1 MPKVKKIN
9 FALLGLGKLG
19 SGFYRVWEEKR
30 ASIKQETGFELN
42 LKKILVKNIHFK
54 RAAYIDK
61 NLLTAH
67 IEDILNEE
75 SIDVVIDAIGGIE
88 PVFSILKRVI
98 DRGIHIIS
106 ANRTLL
112 ASKMH
117 AISQLVQ
124 EKNILLLPETAM
136 GGGVPIISTLR
147 HDLLANNVQAV
158 VGILSGTS
166 NYILSQMTEK
176 RITLKTALKSANLME
191 MAESLSVIDY
201 EGTDAAQKV
210 SILAAGAF
218 GLKINYLDIPASGI
232 SDISLFDIQCA
243 DEFGYE
249 IKPLAV
255 LKQSDTFFEIHIH
268 PTFVPKGHP
277 ITLIKGDQN
286 VYFVQTD
293 LIGEYMI
300 YGRGIGAEAASSL
313 LLRDLVTAGSF
324 TRAHSSIRREYRIS
338 WNQKPILPMDN
349 IISAYYIRFP
359 CIDEPGVVGK
369 ITTVLGNADI
379 NLASAHAEVDK
390 KVHPDLGYVHI
401 LIDSAPEHAV
411 VDAIHTI
418 EKMDILK
425 GHAKYFRILRS

>member
-1 MPKVKKIN
+1 MPKVKKVN

-19 SGFYRVWEEKR
+19 TGFYKVWDQKR
-30 ASIKQETGFELN
+30 DAIKKETGFELN

-54 RAAYIDK
+54 RPGFIDLD
-61 NLLTAH
+61 LLTTN
-67 IEDILNEE
+67 IDDILDEP

-88 PVFSILKRVI
+88 PVFSILKKVI

-117 AISQLVQ
+117 TISQLVQ
-124 EKNILLLPETAM
+124 EKNILLLPETSM

-147 HDLLANNVQAV
+147 HDLVANNVRAV

-176 RITLKTALKSANLME
+176 RITLKTALKSANLMQ

-210 SILAAGAF
+210 AILAAGAF
-218 GLKINYLDIPASGI
+218 GLRINYLDIPASGI

-249 IKPLAV
+249 IKPLAI
-255 LKQSDTFFEIHIH
+255 LKQSTDFFEIHIH

-286 VYFVQTD
+286 VYFIQTD

-313 LLRDLVTAGSF
+313 LIRDLVAAGNL
-324 TRAHSSIRREYRIS
+324 TRAHLSRRREYRIN
-338 WNQKPILPMDN
+338 WNQKPILPIED
-349 IISAYYIRFP
+349 IVSAYYIRFP

-369 ITTVLGNADI
+369 ITTALGDADI

-411 VDAIHTI
+411 INAIRTI
-418 EKMDILK
+418 EQLKILK
-425 GHAKYFRILRS
+425 GRAKYFRILRS

>member
-1 MPKVKKIN
+1 MPKVKKVN

-19 SGFYRVWEEKR
+19 SGFYKVYEQKR
-30 ASIKQETGFELN
+30 DNILQETGFELN

-54 RAAYIDK
+54 RPAYIDK
-61 NLLTAH
+61 TFLTTN
-67 IEDILNEE
+67 IDDILNDP

-88 PVFSILKRVI
+88 PVFSILKKVI
-98 DRGIHIIS
+98 DQGIHIIS

-117 AISQLVQ
+117 TISQLVQ
-124 EKNILLLPETAM
+124 EKNILLLPETSM

-147 HDLLANNVQAV
+147 HDLVANNVQAV
-158 VGILSGTS
+158 VGVLSGTS

-176 RITLKTALKSANLME
+176 KISLKTALKSANLMQ

-249 IKPLAV
+249 IKPLAI
-255 LKQSDTFFEIHIH
+255 LKQSPDFFEIHIH

-286 VYFVQTD
+286 AYFVQTD

-313 LLRDLVTAGSF
+313 LLRDLVATGSL
-324 TRAHSSIRREYRIS
+324 TRAHSSRRREYRIN
-338 WNQKPILPMDN
+338 WNHKPILPIEN
-349 IISAYYIRFP
+349 IVSAYYIRFP
-359 CIDEPGVVGK
+359 CVDEPGVVGK
-369 ITTVLGNADI
+369 ITTALGNANI
-379 NLASAHAEVDK
+379 NLTSAHAEVDK
-390 KVHPDLGYVHI
+390 KTHPDLGYVHI
-401 LIDSAPEHAV
+401 LVDSAPEHAILR
-411 VDAIHTI
+411 AIQTV
-418 EKMDILK
+418 EEMGILK
-425 GHAKYFRILRS
+425 GHAKFFRILRS

>member
-1 MPKVKKIN
+1 MPKVKKVN

-19 SGFYRVWEEKR
+19 SGFYKVWEQKKEN
-30 ASIKQETGFELN
+30 IKQETGFELN

-54 RAAYIDK
+54 RPAYIDK
-61 NLLTAH
+61 TLLTTN
-67 IEDILNEE
+67 IDDILDDP

-88 PVFSILKRVI
+88 PVFSILKKVI
-98 DRGIHIIS
+98 ARGIHIIS

-117 AISQLVQ
+117 TISQLVQ
-124 EKNILLLPETAM
+124 DQNILLLPETAM

-147 HDLLANNVQAV
+147 HDLVANNVQAV
-158 VGILSGTS
+158 IGILSGTS

-176 RITLKTALKSANLME
+176 KITLKAALKSTNLMQ

-218 GLKINYLDIPASGI
+218 GLKVDYLDIPASGI

-255 LKQSDTFFEIHIH
+255 LKQSPDFFEIHIH

-313 LLRDLVTAGSF
+313 LLRDLVAAGSL
-324 TRAHSSIRREYRIS
+324 TRAHSSRRREYRIN
-338 WNQKPILPMDN
+338 WNHKPILPMED
-349 IISAYYIRFP
+349 IVSAYYIRFP

-369 ITTVLGNADI
+369 ITTALGDADI

-390 KVHPDLGYVHI
+390 KVYPDLGYVHI
-401 LIDSAPEHAV
+401 LVDSAPEHAV
-411 VDAIHTI
+411 IKAIRSI
-418 EKMDILK
+418 EQMDILK
-425 GHAKYFRILRS
+425 GRAKFFRILRS